1 MADRCFIQLRT
12 SFKAESVAEVMGI
25 GPDEADDTE
34 QKKRYWEQM
43 SIETGEVVPELMDKY
58 ILVLPLADKLHPS
71 VRNESKLEKAWVPF
85 DENQGEVA
93 KHNN

>member
-1 MADRCFIQLRT
+1 
-12 SFKAESVAEVMGI
+12 
-25 GPDEADDTE
+25 
-34 QKKRYWEQM
+34 M
-43 SIETGEVVPELMDKY
+43 SIETGEVVPELVDKY

-71 VRNESKLEKAWVPF
+71 VRHESKLEKAWVPF